1 MDDKIYKIFEQMKAE
16 KLSALE
22 REEIRAKIVTGMRGP
37 VPTYKEVGFV
47 HSTFTFVARHFAVS
61 TLVILILVG
70 GGVSYASENSLPGS
84 NLYRIKVGFNE
95 KIMERLAFTPDAK
108 VSYSALLI
116 EKRLAEAEVL
126 RGIEGEESENV
137 NFALMEAENK
147 VQDFKNVLESNSDK
161 VTPVFVALVTSDVE
175 AVLEFHGKKT
185 VPVGIAMAASDSARS
200 FAKSAPETSLM
211 MAAGISED
219 FELEEGDEG
228 VEETASIS
236 LVATEPVI
244 SKTGLEVKAEE
255 VRQEWNK
262 IEEKIRKED
271 NEKLKELSAERLKK
285 AEERYRELR
294 KTFERKSKEV
304 SDESKVLTEQA
315 LLDAESKINRTKE
328 ILSSGSVEEAAIDLR
343 DAERAISGA
352 RILIKEKQNSR
363 SERSD

>member
-1 MDDKIYKIFEQMKAE
+1 
-16 KLSALE
+16 
-22 REEIRAKIVTGMRGP
+22 
-37 VPTYKEVGFV
+37 
-47 HSTFTFVARHFAVS
+47 
-61 TLVILILVG
+61 
-70 GGVSYASENSLPGS
+70 
-84 NLYRIKVGFNE
+84 
-95 KIMERLAFTPDAK
+95 
-108 VSYSALLI
+108 
-116 EKRLAEAEVL
+116 
-126 RGIEGEESENV
+126 
-137 NFALMEAENK
+137 
-147 VQDFKNVLESNSDK
+147 
-161 VTPVFVALVTSDVE
+161 
-175 AVLEFHGKKT
+175 
-185 VPVGIAMAASDSARS
+185 
-200 FAKSAPETSLM
+200 M

-236 LVATEPVI
+236 LFATESVI

-285 AEERYRELR
+285 AEERYREIR

-328 ILSSGSVEEAAIDLR
+328 ILSSGSVEEVAIDLR